1 MSEEVFPPGQP
12 TVDSAGPWLPALD
25 TKTITII
32 ILALSLGGP
41 MDNYYNCFILLTFL
55 YFFTFYFLLY
65 LIFLLFFTFY
75 FFVLLY
81 FCSWCYMIWKCTQ
94 TV

>member
-41 MDNYYNCFILLTFL
+41 ISRIITIIVVFFLLTF
-55 YFFTFYFLLY
+55 FYFS
-65 LIFLLFFTFY
+65 LI
-75 FFVLLY
+75 
-81 FCSWCYMIWKCTQ
+81 IN
-94 TV
+94 

>member
-41 MDNYYNCFILLTFL
+41 ISRIIIIIVVFFLLTFL
-55 YFFTFYFLLY
+55 YFS
-65 LIFLLFFTFY
+65 LII
-75 FFVLLY
+75 
-81 FCSWCYMIWKCTQ
+81 SWCYMIWKCTQ
-94 TV
+94 TM

>member
-41 MDNYYNCFILLTFL
+41 MDNYYNYFILPSN
-55 YFFTFYFLLY
+55 
-65 LIFLLFFTFY
+65 I
-75 FFVLLY
+75 FVLLFNY
-81 FCSWCYMIWKCTQ
+81 
-94 TV
+94 

>member
-41 MDNYYNCFILLTFL
+41 ISRIIIIIVVFFLLTFL
-55 YFFTFYFLLY
+55 YFS
-65 LIFLLFFTFY
+65 LI
-75 FFVLLY
+75 
-81 FCSWCYMIWKCTQ
+81 IN
-94 TV
+94 

>member
-41 MDNYYNCFILLTFL
+41 ISRIITIIVVFFLLTFL
-55 YFFTFYFLLY
+55 YFS
-65 LIFLLFFTFY
+65 LI
-75 FFVLLY
+75 
-81 FCSWCYMIWKCTQ
+81 IN
-94 TV
+94 

>member
-41 MDNYYNCFILLTFL
+41 MDNYYYCFILPSN
-55 YFFTFYFLLY
+55 
-65 LIFLLFFTFY
+65 I
-75 FFVLLY
+75 FVLLFNY
-81 FCSWCYMIWKCTQ
+81 
-94 TV
+94 

>member
-1 MSEEVFPPGQP
+1 MSEEVFPPEQP

-41 MDNYYNCFILLTFL
+41 ISRIIIIIVLFFLLTFL
-55 YFFTFYFLLY
+55 YFS
-65 LIFLLFFTFY
+65 LI
-75 FFVLLY
+75 
-81 FCSWCYMIWKCTQ
+81 IN
-94 TV
+94 